1 MTQQQRT
8 ILIVER
14 GLQDRKR
21 YRNCLLAEPE
31 YCYRILEERSAE
43 GALALCRGQLPD
55 GILVDFWLPEFDGVE
70 FIKKL
75 KKQAGSKCPPVVMI
89 SEIEDTTVAVKAIKS
104 GAEDYLIKEKTT
116 PDELRSAVR
125 SAIENAQLRKKLQDS
140 EERFRTS
147 VENMLDCFGIYSA
160 IRDRSGKIVDF
171 SIEYLNAA
179 ALQSNKMTPEHI
191 GQRLCE
197 LLPAHVESGLFAE
210 YCRVV
215 ETGQPLIKESLIYAD
230 VFGGQEATRAY
241 DIRASKWNDGFVVSW
256 RDVTER
262 KQTESALLNAYAE
275 LEERAAQLTETNEN
289 LQVALEDL
297 HCFQEE
303 LQIQNEEL
311 EMARASSDIERQRY
325 QDLFNFAPD
334 GYLVTDKSGIIR
346 EANRTAGILLSAQ
359 QEFLIG
365 KPLFMFVSPQARSG
379 FRTQLNQLVDMR
391 NGTKSLQQMQT
402 WELILKPLKGESFPA
417 EVSVASADNLEGEA
431 ANLRWLIRD
440 ITKRKQTQEEL
451 QTSRELIEQIADTT
465 PGILY
470 VYDLVE
476 QRNVYVN
483 RQVTDLLGYSS
494 EQVQRMGANLLPTL
508 IHPEDFANIPKHLE
522 QLSAAPE
529 GAIVEIEYRMQRAD
543 GEWRW
548 FYSREVAFSRNADS
562 SLRQVL
568 GTVLDITERKQ
579 AEIELSRANERYELA
594 ATAVNCLIYDW
605 DLLCNRVE
613 RTRGLTELLGYAP
626 EEAEPSVKWWHDRI
640 HPEDMQK
647 KNPENLN
654 AEIATIDRH
663 CTEYRVR
670 HKNGHYV
677 WVEDRKF
684 VVRDEAGR
692 AIRIVGS
699 TTDISDR
706 KQAQEALRQSEARL
720 KQLVELNLLGVMFW
734 DADGT
739 VIDANDAFLNLVGY
753 TREDLQAGKVNW
765 RAMTPPEQL
774 DWSERSLQQMRH
786 KTAGTLEKEY
796 IRKDNSRV
804 PVLLGGVMFED
815 SQSRGVSFV
824 VDLSERKQM
833 ENELRRRERQFSTL
847 VENLPDVIFRLD
859 PNLRHLYICP
869 SVEQVSGIPPQQFI
883 GKTARELGFEEE
895 MCDLFE
901 SKCHEAIATKQ
912 VTPMEFSH
920 RGRHFYSR
928 IIPEYAPDGTLESLM
943 GITEDITDRKQSEAL
958 FRGVFESDLIGIL
971 FWNIQGQITDAND
984 AFIRMTGYSRE
995 ELQAGKIYY
1004 RDITPPEYYE
1014 SDGEKLKLL
1023 HTVGKYEPFEKE
1035 YICFD
1040 GRRIPILLGC
1050 AFLPGYRDRGVAF
1063 VLDISDRKQLEKE
1076 REELL
1081 ASEKAAREEAEHAN
1095 HTKDEFLAI
1104 VSHELRSPL
1113 NSILGWAKLLRTRT
1127 FDPAVINR
1135 ALETIERNAQTQC
1148 QLIEDLLDISRMIR
1162 GNLQL
1167 NIAPVNLHYVVETS
1181 INAVRPTAE
1190 YKQIHLES
1198 RLDCTFC
1205 QVSGDLNRLQQIVVN
1220 LLNNAIKFTPSGGR
1234 VEVELQIVDGR
1245 FQIEKGL
1252 QISEE
1257 NKSSNLQS
1265 EISNLKSPQSEI
1277 SNLKSEIT
1285 YAQITVTDTG
1295 KGISPDFLPYV
1306 FERFRRADSTTTRSK
1321 DGLGLGLAIV
1331 RHLVE
1336 LHGGKVL
1343 AESAGEG
1350 QGATFTVR
1358 IPLMSCP
1365 VSASPAGS
1373 DAEVS
1378 LAGVRVLVV
1387 DDETDIRDFL
1397 EFALNE
1403 SGAIVET
1410 AASAR
1415 EALAIFNQ
1423 FKPDILISDIGMPEE
1438 DGYSLIEQ
1446 LRLVEAQKGERE
1458 IPAIALTA
1466 YARKKD
1472 SDRAIDAGFQRHIS
1486 KPVEPAELVEAIAK
1500 LLIANC

>member
-1 MTQQQRT
+1 MTQQERT

-31 YCYRILEERSAE
+31 YCYRILEEKSAE

-55 GILVDFWLPEFDGVE
+55 GILVDFGLPEFDGLE
-70 FIKKL
+70 FIEKL
-75 KKQAGSKCPPVVMI
+75 KKQTGNKCPPVVMI

-125 SAIENAQLRKKLQDS
+125 SAIENAQLRQKLQDS

-160 IRDRSGKIVDF
+160 IRDASGKIVDF
-171 SIEYLNAA
+171 RIEYLNAA
-179 ALQSNKMTPEHI
+179 ALESNRMTPENI

-197 LLPAHVESGLFAE
+197 LLPAHRESGLFAE

-215 ETGQPLIKESLIYAD
+215 ETGQPLIKETLIYAD
-230 VFGGQEATRAY
+230 VFGGQKLTRAY
-241 DIRASKWNDGFVVSW
+241 DIRASKWNDGFVASW

-262 KQTESALLNAYAE
+262 KQTEEALLNAYAE
-275 LEERAAQLTETNEN
+275 LEERALELTETNQD
-289 LQVALEDL
+289 LQVALEEL

-303 LQIQNEEL
+303 LHLQNTEL
-311 EMARASSDIERQRY
+311 EMARASSEVERQRY
-325 QDLFNFAPD
+325 RDLFNFAPD
-334 GYLVTDKSGIIR
+334 GYLVTDKLGIIQ
-346 EANRTAGILLSAQ
+346 EANCTAAALVSAN

-365 KPLFMFVSPQARSG
+365 KRLFTFVSPQVRSG
-379 FRTQLNQLVDMR
+379 FRSQFNQLVDLKIR
-391 NGTKSLQQMQT
+391 TKSLQSRQT
-402 WELILKPLKGESFPA
+402 WELILQPIKGESFPA

-431 ANLRWLIRD
+431 TGWRWLIRD
-440 ITKRKQTQEEL
+440 ITKRKQAEEEL
-451 QTSRELIEQIADTT
+451 LASRELIEQIADTT

-470 VYDLVE
+470 LYDLVE

-483 RQVTDLLGYSS
+483 RQVTELLGYSS
-494 EQVQRMGANLLPTL
+494 EQVQRMGENLLPTP
-508 IHPEDFANIPKHLE
+508 IHPEDFARTPDHLKR
-522 QLSAAPE
+522 LSAAPE
-529 GAIVEIEYRMQRAD
+529 GAILEIEYRMQRAN

-548 FYSREVAFSRNADS
+548 FCSREVVFSRNADG

-568 GTVLDITERKQ
+568 GTALDITERKQ
-579 AEIELSRANERYELA
+579 AEIELCRANERYELA
-594 ATAVNCLIYDW
+594 AAAVNCLIYDW
-605 DLLCNRVE
+605 DLQSNRVE

-626 EEAEPSVKWWHDRI
+626 EEAEPTTQWWMDRI
-640 HPEDMQK
+640 HPEESHK
-647 KNPENLN
+647 KNSEKFF

-663 CTEYRVR
+663 CIEYRVQ

-684 VVRDEAGR
+684 VVRDDAGR
-692 AIRIVGS
+692 PIRIVGS
-699 TTDISDR
+699 TTDISAR
-706 KQAQEALRQSEARL
+706 KQAQEALRQSETRL

-734 DADGT
+734 HTNGT
-739 VIDANDAFLNLVGY
+739 VLDANDAFLNMVGY
-753 TREDLQAGKVNW
+753 KREDLQAGQLNW
-765 RAMTPPEQL
+765 RAITPPEQL
-774 DWSERSLQQMRH
+774 DWSERSLQKMRR
-786 KTAGTLEKEY
+786 KTSDTLEKEY
-796 IRKDNSRV
+796 IRKDGSRV
-804 PVLLGGVMFED
+804 PVLLGGVMFEG

-833 ENELRRRERQFSTL
+833 EDELRRRERQFSTL

-869 SVEQVSGIPPQQFI
+869 SVELVSGMPPQQFI
-883 GKTARELGFEEE
+883 GKTGRELGLEEE

-901 SKCHEAIATKQ
+901 TKCNEAIATKQ

-920 RGRHFYSR
+920 RGRHFYAR
-928 IIPEYAPDGTLESLM
+928 IIPEYAPDGSLESLM

-958 FRGVFESDLIGIL
+958 FRGVFESDMIGIL
-971 FWNIQGQITDAND
+971 FWNIEGQITDAND

-995 ELQAGKIYY
+995 ELQGGKIYY
-1004 RDITPPEYYE
+1004 RDITPPEYSE
-1014 SDGEKLKLL
+1014 TDKEKLKLL

-1035 YICFD
+1035 YICKD

-1063 VLDISDRKQLEKE
+1063 VLDISDRKQLEQE
-1076 REELL
+1076 REQLL
-1081 ASEKAAREEAEHAN
+1081 AREKAAREEAEHAN

-1127 FDPAVINR
+1127 FDPAVVNR

-1162 GNLQL
+1162 GNLRL
-1167 NIAPVNLHYVVETS
+1167 NVAPVNLNYVVETA

-1190 YKQIHLES
+1190 HKQIHLGC

-1205 QVSGDLNRLQQIVVN
+1205 QVSGDLNRLQQIVGN

-1234 VEVELQIVDGR
+1234 VEVELQIADCR
-1245 FQIEKGL
+1245 LQIEN
-1252 QISEE
+1252 E
-1257 NKSSNLQS
+1257 NNISNLQS
-1265 EISNLKSPQSEI
+1265 KISNLKCPQSEI
-1277 SNLKSEIT
+1277 SNLKSEIS

-1295 KGISPDFLPYV
+1295 KGISHDFLPYV

-1336 LHGGKVL
+1336 LHGGNVL

-1358 IPLMSCP
+1358 IPLISCP
-1365 VSASPAGS
+1365 VPVSPAGS
-1373 DAEVS
+1373 DSEVS
-1378 LAGVRVLVV
+1378 LTGVRILVV
-1387 DDETDIRDFL
+1387 DDETDMREFL

-1438 DGYSLIEQ
+1438 DGYSLIQ
-1446 LRLVEAQKGERE
+1446 KLRLAEAQKGERQ

-1466 YARKKD
+1466 YARKQD
-1472 SDRAIDAGFQRHIS
+1472 GARAIEAGFARHIT
-1486 KPVEPAELVEAIAK
+1486 KPVEPGELVEAIAK
-1500 LLIANC
+1500 VLIANC

>member
-1 MTQQQRT
+1 MMTQQQRT

-14 GLQDRKR
+14 VLQDRKR
-21 YRNCLLAEPE
+21 YRNCLLADSE
-31 YCYRILEERSAE
+31 YCYRILEEKSAE
-43 GALALCRGQLPD
+43 AALALCRGQLPD
-55 GILVDFWLPEFDGVE
+55 GILVDFRLPGFDGLE
-70 FIKKL
+70 FIEKL
-75 KKQAGSKCPPVVMI
+75 KQQTGSKCPPVVMLG
-89 SEIEDTTVAVKAIKS
+89 EIEDTTVAVKAIKS
-104 GAEDYLIKEKTT
+104 GAEDYLIKQKTT
-116 PDELRSAVR
+116 PDELREAMR
-125 SAIENAQLRKKLQDS
+125 NAIENAELRQKLQDS

-147 VENMLDCFGIYSA
+147 VENMLDCFGIFSA
-160 IRDRSGKIVDF
+160 IRDDSGKILDF
-171 SIEYLNAA
+171 RIEYLNAA
-179 ALQSNKMTPEHI
+179 ALENNRMTRENI
-191 GQRLCE
+191 GQGLCE
-197 LLPAHVESGLFAE
+197 LLPTHRESGLFEE

-215 ETGQPLIKESLIYAD
+215 ETGQPLIKESLIYGD
-230 VFGGQEATRAY
+230 VFNGQELTRAF
-241 DIRASKWNDGFVVSW
+241 DIRASKLNDGFVASW

-262 KQTESALLNAYAE
+262 KQTESALLKAYAE
-275 LEERAAQLTETNEN
+275 LEERALELTATNQE
-289 LQVALEDL
+289 LQVALEEL

-303 LQIQNEEL
+303 LHVQNAEL
-311 EMARASSDIERQRY
+311 EMARASSEVERQRY
-325 QDLFNFAPD
+325 WDLFNFAPD
-334 GYLVTDKSGIIR
+334 GYLVTDKLGIIQ
-346 EANRTAGILLSAQ
+346 EANCTAGMLLSAN

-365 KPLFMFVSPQARSG
+365 KPLFMFVSPQVRSG
-379 FRTQLNQLVDMR
+379 FRSQLNQLVALSDR
-391 NGTKSLQQMQT
+391 TKSLQSRQT
-402 WELILKPLKGESFPA
+402 WELVLQPIKGDSFPA
-417 EVSVASADNLEGEA
+417 EVSVAFAHKLEGEA
-431 ANLRWLIRD
+431 SGLRWLIRD
-440 ITKRKQTQEEL
+440 ITKRKQAQEEL
-451 QTSRELIEQIADTT
+451 LASRELIEQIADTT

-470 VYDLVE
+470 LYDLVE

-508 IHPEDFANIPKHLE
+508 IHPEDFAGIPDHLDR
-522 QLSAAPE
+522 LSRAPE
-529 GAIVEIEYRMQRAD
+529 GAILEKEYRMQRVD

-548 FYSREVAFSRNADS
+548 FCSREVVFSRNTNG
-562 SLRQVL
+562 SLRQIL
-568 GTVLDITERKQ
+568 GTALDITERKQ
-579 AEIELSRANERYELA
+579 AEIELCRANERYELA
-594 ATAVNCLIYDW
+594 AAAVNCLIYDW
-605 DLLCNRVE
+605 DLQSNRVE

-626 EEAEPSVKWWHDRI
+626 EEAEPTTQWWMDRI
-640 HPEDMQK
+640 HPEDLHK
-647 KNPENLN
+647 RNPEKFF

-663 CTEYRVR
+663 CVEYRVR

-684 VVRDEAGR
+684 VARDDAGR

-739 VIDANDAFLNLVGY
+739 VLDANDAFLNLVGY
-753 TREDLQAGKVNW
+753 TREDLQAGRVNW
-765 RAMTPPEQL
+765 REMTPPEQIGL
-774 DWSERSLQQMRH
+774 SERSLQKMQR
-786 KTAGTLEKEY
+786 KTSDTLEKEY

-804 PVLLGGVMFED
+804 PILLGGVMFEG

-859 PNLRHLYICP
+859 NNLRHLYICP
-869 SVEQVSGIPPQQFI
+869 SVEQVTGIAAQEFI
-883 GKTARELGFEEE
+883 GKTGRELGLKEEI
-895 MCDLFE
+895 CDLFE

-912 VTPMEFSH
+912 VTPMEFSDN
-920 RGRHFYSR
+920 GRHFYTR
-928 IIPEYAPDGTLESLM
+928 IIPEYAPDGSLESLM
-943 GITEDITDRKQSEAL
+943 GITEEITDRKQSEAL
-958 FRGVFESDLIGIL
+958 FRGVFESDLMGIL
-971 FWNIQGQITDAND
+971 FWNNAGQITDAND
-984 AFIRMTGYSRE
+984 AFIRMTGYTRE
-995 ELQAGKIYY
+995 EMQAGKIYY
-1004 RDITPPEYYE
+1004 RHITPPEYCE
-1014 SDGEKLKLL
+1014 TDGEKLKLL

-1035 YICFD
+1035 YICKD
-1040 GRRIPILLGC
+1040 GHRIPILLGC

-1063 VLDISDRKQLEKE
+1063 VLDISDRKQLENE
-1076 REELL
+1076 REQLL

-1127 FDPAVINR
+1127 FDPAVVNR

-1167 NIAPVNLHYVVETS
+1167 NIAPVNLHYVVETA

-1205 QVSGDLNRLQQIVVN
+1205 QVSGDLNRLQQIVGN

-1234 VEVELQIVDGR
+1234 VEVELSVVIGNRSLVIGDQNS
-1245 FQIEKGL
+1245 QL
-1252 QISEE
+1252 
-1257 NKSSNLQS
+1257 
-1265 EISNLKSPQSEI
+1265 P
-1277 SNLKSEIT
+1277 IT
-1285 YAQITVTDTG
+1285 NYQLPITNYAQITVTDTG

-1306 FERFRRADSTTTRSK
+1306 FERFRRADNTTTRSK

-1336 LHGGKVL
+1336 LHGGNVL
-1343 AESAGEG
+1343 AESPGEG
-1350 QGATFTVR
+1350 KGATFTVR
-1358 IPLMSCP
+1358 IPLISCP
-1365 VSASPAGS
+1365 VAAADGGRDS
-1373 DAEVS
+1373 EVS
-1378 LAGVRVLVV
+1378 LTGVRILVV

-1415 EALAIFNQ
+1415 EALAMFNQ
-1423 FKPDILISDIGMPEE
+1423 FKPDILISDIGMPGE
-1438 DGYSLIEQ
+1438 DGYSLIQQ
-1446 LRLVEAQKGERE
+1446 LRLVEAQKGERQ

-1466 YARKKD
+1466 YARKQD
-1472 SDRAIDAGFQRHIS
+1472 SDRAIEAGFQRHIT
-1486 KPVEPAELVEAIAK
+1486 KPVEPAELVDAIAK
-1500 LLIANC
+1500 LVIANW

>member
-1 MTQQQRT
+1 M
-8 ILIVER
+8 
-14 GLQDRKR
+14 
-21 YRNCLLAEPE
+21 AEPE
-31 YCYRILEERSAE
+31 YSYRILEERSAE

-55 GILVDFWLPEFDGVE
+55 GILVDFWLPEFDGLK
-70 FIKKL
+70 FIEKL
-75 KKQAGSKCPPVVMI
+75 KQQTGSKCPPVVMI
-89 SEIEDTTVAVKAIKS
+89 GDREDTSVAVKAIKS
-104 GAEDYLIKEKTT
+104 GAEDYLIKQKTT

-125 SAIENAQLRKKLQDS
+125 SAIENAQLRQRLQQS

-160 IRDRSGKIVDF
+160 IRDEAGKIVDF
-171 SIEYLNAA
+171 RIEYLNAA
-179 ALQSNKMTPEHI
+179 ALESNRMMPEHI

-197 LLPAHVESGLFAE
+197 LLPGNRESGLFDE
-210 YCRVV
+210 YCRLV

-230 VFGGQEATRAY
+230 VFGGQELTRAF
-241 DIRASKWNDGFVVSW
+241 DIRATKLSDGFVASW
-256 RDVTER
+256 RDVTQR
-262 KQTESALLNAYAE
+262 QQTEAALLNAYTQ
-275 LEERAAQLTETNEN
+275 LEDRALALTETNEN
-289 LQVALEDL
+289 LQVTLEEL
-297 HCFQEE
+297 QCFQEE
-303 LQIQNEEL
+303 LNVQNAEL
-311 EMARASSDIERQRY
+311 EIARAASDMERQRY
-325 QDLFNFAPD
+325 HNLFNFAPD
-334 GYLVTDKSGIIR
+334 GYLVTDKLGIIQ
-346 EANRTAGILLSAQ
+346 EANRTAAALLSAN

-365 KPLFMFVSPQARSG
+365 KPLFTFVSPQVRSW
-379 FRTQLNQLVDMR
+379 FRSQFNELLDRKSR
-391 NGTKSLQQMQT
+391 NKSLPSRQT
-402 WELILKPLKGESFPA
+402 WELILKPLKGEAFPA
-417 EVSVASADNLEGEA
+417 EVSVAFADSLEEETI
-431 ANLRWLIRD
+431 NLRWLIRD

-476 QRNVYVN
+476 QRNVYAN
-483 RQVTDLLGYSS
+483 RQVAELLGYSS
-494 EQVQRMGANLLPTL
+494 EQVQAMGANLLPTL
-508 IHPEDFANIPKHLE
+508 IHPEDMARIPDHL
-522 QLSAAPE
+522 QRLSRVPE
-529 GAIVEIEYRMQRAD
+529 GAILEIEYRMQRAN

-548 FYSREVAFSRNADS
+548 FCSREVVFSRNTDG

-568 GTVLDITERKQ
+568 GTALDITERKQ

-594 ATAVNCLIYDW
+594 AAAVNCLIYDW
-605 DLLCNRVE
+605 DFQRNRVE

-626 EEAEPSVKWWHDRI
+626 EEAEPTVEWWMDRI
-640 HPEDMQK
+640 HPEDMHK
-647 KNPENLN
+647 KNPENFL
-654 AEIATIDRH
+654 AEIATRDRH
-663 CTEYRVR
+663 CIEYRVR

-684 VVRDEAGR
+684 VVRDEAGHP
-692 AIRIVGS
+692 IRIVGS

-706 KQAQEALRQSEARL
+706 KQGQEALRQSEARL

-739 VIDANDAFLNLVGY
+739 VFDANDAFLNLVGY
-753 TREDLQAGKVNW
+753 TREDLQAGRVNW
-765 RAMTPPEQL
+765 RAMTPPEQIDL
-774 DWSERSLQQMRH
+774 SERSLKEMRR

-796 IRKDNSRV
+796 ICKNGSRV
-804 PVLLGGVMFED
+804 PILLGGVMFEG

-859 PNLRHLYICP
+859 TNLRHLYICP
-869 SVEQVSGIPPQQFI
+869 SVEQVCGMPPQQFI
-883 GKTARELGFEEE
+883 GKTGRELGFEEE

-901 SKCHEAIATKQ
+901 SKCHEAIASKQ
-912 VTPMEFSH
+912 VTPMEFSY
-920 RGRHFYSR
+920 RERHFYSR

-943 GITEDITDRKQSEAL
+943 GITEDITDRRQSEAL
-958 FRGVFESDLIGIL
+958 FRGIFESELSGIL

-995 ELQAGKIYY
+995 EMQAGKIYY
-1004 RDITPPEYYE
+1004 RDITPPEYCKT
-1014 SDGEKLKLL
+1014 DQEKLKLL

-1035 YICFD
+1035 YICKD

-1063 VLDISDRKQLEKE
+1063 VLDISDRKQLETE
-1076 REELL
+1076 REQLL
-1081 ASEKAAREEAEHAN
+1081 AREKAAREEAEHAN

-1127 FDPAVINR
+1127 FDPAVVNR

-1167 NIAPVNLHYVVETS
+1167 NIAPVNLHYVVETA
-1181 INAVRPTAE
+1181 INTVRPTAE
-1190 YKQIHLES
+1190 HKQIHLES
-1198 RLDCTFC
+1198 KLDCTFC
-1205 QVSGDLNRLQQIVVN
+1205 QVSGDLNRLQQIVGN
-1220 LLNNAIKFTPSGGR
+1220 LLNNAIKFTPSGGQ
-1234 VEVELQIVDGR
+1234 VEVELSVVMGNGSLVIGDQNS
-1245 FQIEKGL
+1245 QL
-1252 QISEE
+1252 
-1257 NKSSNLQS
+1257 
-1265 EISNLKSPQSEI
+1265 P
-1277 SNLKSEIT
+1277 IT
-1285 YAQITVTDTG
+1285 NYQLPITNYAQITVTDTG
-1295 KGISPDFLPYV
+1295 KGISPEFLPYV

-1336 LHGGKVL
+1336 LHGGNVF

-1358 IPLMSCP
+1358 IPLISCP
-1365 VSASPAGS
+1365 VSASPSGS

-1378 LAGVRVLVV
+1378 LAGMRILVV
-1387 DDETDIRDFL
+1387 DDEADIRDFL

-1403 SGAIVET
+1403 SGAIVEKS
-1410 AASAR
+1410 ASVT
-1415 EALAIFNQ
+1415 EALAVFNQ

-1438 DGYSLIEQ
+1438 DGYSLIQQ
-1446 LRLVEAQKGERE
+1446 LRLVEAQKGERQ

-1472 SDRAIDAGFQRHIS
+1472 SDRAIEAGFQRHIT
-1486 KPVEPAELVEAIAK
+1486 KPVEPAELVDAIAK
-1500 LLIANC
+1500 LVISNW

>member
-1 MTQQQRT
+1 MTQQQKT

-21 YRNCLLAEPE
+21 YRNCLLADSE

-55 GILVDFWLPEFDGVE
+55 GILVDFWLPEFDGLE
-70 FIKKL
+70 FIEKL
-75 KKQAGSKCPPVVMI
+75 KKQAGRKCPPVVMI
-89 SEIEDTTVAVKAIKS
+89 SDREDTTVAVKAIKS
-104 GAEDYLIKEKTT
+104 GAEDYLIKQKTT

-125 SAIENAQLRKKLQDS
+125 SAIENAELRQKLQDS

-160 IRDRSGKIVDF
+160 MRDESGKIVDF
-171 SIEYLNAA
+171 RIEYLNTA
-179 ALQSNKMTPEHI
+179 ALENNRMTRENI

-197 LLPAHVESGLFAE
+197 LLPAHRMSGLFAE

-215 ETGQPLIKESLIYAD
+215 ETGQPLIKESLIYTD
-230 VFGGQEATRAY
+230 VFGGQKLTRYY
-241 DIRASKWNDGFVVSW
+241 DIRASKWNDGFVASW

-262 KQTESALLNAYAE
+262 KQTESALSNAYAQ
-275 LEERAAQLTETNEN
+275 LEDRASELTETNQE
-289 LQVALEDL
+289 LQVALEEM

-303 LQIQNEEL
+303 LHLQNTEL
-311 EMARASSDIERQRY
+311 EMARASLDIERQRY
-325 QDLFNFAPD
+325 RDLFNFAPD
-334 GYLVTDKSGIIR
+334 GYLVTDKLGIIQ
-346 EANRTAGILLSAQ
+346 EANCTAAALLSAN

-365 KPLFMFVSPQARSG
+365 KPLFTLVSPQVRSG
-379 FRTQLNQLVDMR
+379 FRSQFNQLVDLKIR
-391 NGTKSLQQMQT
+391 TKSLQLRQT

-417 EVSVASADNLEGEA
+417 EVSVISADNKEGEA
-431 ANLRWLIRD
+431 TGWRWLIRD
-440 ITKRKQTQEEL
+440 ITKRKQAQEEL
-451 QTSRELIEQIADTT
+451 QTSRELIEQITNTT

-483 RQVTDLLGYSS
+483 RQVTELLGYSS
-494 EQVQRMGANLLPTL
+494 EQVQRMGANLLRTL
-508 IHPEDFANIPKHLE
+508 IHPEDFARTPDHL
-522 QLSAAPE
+522 QRLSAAPE
-529 GAIVEIEYRMQRAD
+529 GAILEIEYRMQRAN

-548 FYSREVAFSRNADS
+548 FCSREVVFSRNADG

-568 GTVLDITERKQ
+568 GTALDITERKQ
-579 AEIELSRANERYELA
+579 AEIELCRANERYELA

-605 DLLCNRVE
+605 DLQSNRVE
-613 RTRGLTELLGYAP
+613 RTRGLNELLGYAP
-626 EEAEPSVKWWHDRI
+626 EEAEPTTQWWMDRI
-640 HPEDMQK
+640 HPEDIHK
-647 KNPENLN
+647 KNSEKFF

-663 CTEYRVR
+663 CIEYRVR

-692 AIRIVGS
+692 PIRIVGS

-706 KQAQEALRQSEARL
+706 KQAQEALRQSETRL

-739 VIDANDAFLNLVGY
+739 VLDANDALLNMVGY
-753 TREDLQAGKVNW
+753 TREDWQAGQLNW
-765 RAMTPPEQL
+765 RALTPPEQL
-774 DWSERSLQQMRH
+774 DCSERSLQKMRR
-786 KTAGTLEKEY
+786 KTSDTLEKEY
-796 IRKDNSRV
+796 IRKDGSRV
-804 PVLLGGVMFED
+804 PILLGGVMFEG

-833 ENELRRRERQFSTL
+833 EDELRRRERQFSTL

-859 PNLRHLYICP
+859 TNLRHLYICP
-869 SVEQVSGIPPQQFI
+869 TVEQVSGMAPQQFI
-883 GKTARELGFEEE
+883 GKNGRELGLEEE
-895 MCDLFE
+895 ICDLFE
-901 SKCHEAIATKQ
+901 TKCNEAIATKQ
-912 VTPMEFSH
+912 VTPMEFSN
-920 RGRHFYSR
+920 RGRHYYSR
-928 IIPEYAPDGTLESLM
+928 IIPEYAPDGALESLM
-943 GITEDITDRKQSEAL
+943 GITQDITERKQSEAL
-958 FRGVFESDLIGIL
+958 FRGIFESDLSGIL
-971 FWNIQGQITDAND
+971 FWNLEGQITDAND

-1004 RDITPPEYYE
+1004 RDITPTEYYE
-1014 SDGEKLKLL
+1014 TDNEKLKLL

-1035 YICFD
+1035 YICKD

-1063 VLDISDRKQLEKE
+1063 VLDISDRKQLEQE

-1081 ASEKAAREEAEHAN
+1081 AREKAAREEAEHAN

-1127 FDPAVINR
+1127 FDPAVVNR

-1162 GNLQL
+1162 GNLRL
-1167 NIAPVNLHYVVETS
+1167 NVAPVNLNYVVETA
-1181 INAVRPTAE
+1181 INTVRLAAE
-1190 YKQIHLES
+1190 HKQIYLETRIEGIS
-1198 RLDCTFC
+1198 C
-1205 QVSGDLNRLQQIVVN
+1205 QVSGDLNRLQQIVGN

-1234 VEVELQIVDGR
+1234 VEVELSVVTGAQNS
-1245 FQIEKGL
+1245 QL
-1252 QISEE
+1252 
-1257 NKSSNLQS
+1257 
-1265 EISNLKSPQSEI
+1265 P
-1277 SNLKSEIT
+1277 IT
-1285 YAQITVTDTG
+1285 NYQLPITNYAQITVTDTG

-1336 LHGGKVL
+1336 LHGGNVF

-1358 IPLMSCP
+1358 IPLISCP
-1365 VSASPAGS
+1365 VPASPAGS
-1373 DAEVS
+1373 DSEVS
-1378 LAGVRVLVV
+1378 LTGVRILVV
-1387 DDETDIRDFL
+1387 DDETDIREFL

-1438 DGYSLIEQ
+1438 DGYSLIRQ
-1446 LRLVEAQKGERE
+1446 LRLEQAQKGERK

-1466 YARKKD
+1466 YARKQD
-1472 SDRAIDAGFQRHIS
+1472 SDRAIEAGFQRHIT
-1486 KPVEPAELVEAIAK
+1486 KPVEPGELVEAIAS
-1500 LLIANC
+1500 LMAVRSI

>member
-1 MTQQQRT
+1 MMTQQERT

-21 YRNCLLAEPE
+21 YRNCLLADSE
-31 YCYRILEERSAE
+31 YCYRILEEKSAE

-55 GILVDFWLPEFDGVE
+55 GILVDFWLPEFDGLE
-70 FIKKL
+70 FIEKL
-75 KKQAGSKCPPVVMI
+75 KKQTGNKCPPVVMLG
-89 SEIEDTTVAVKAIKS
+89 EIEDTTVAVKAIKS
-104 GAEDYLIKEKTT
+104 GAEDYLIKQKTT

-125 SAIENAQLRKKLQDS
+125 SAIENAQLRQRLQDS

-147 VENMLDCFGIYSA
+147 VENMLDCFGMYSA
-160 IRDRSGKIVDF
+160 MRDESGKIVDF
-171 SIEYLNAA
+171 RIEYLNIA
-179 ALQSNKMTPEHI
+179 ALENNRMTRENI

-197 LLPAHVESGLFAE
+197 LLPAHRMSGLFAE

-215 ETGQPLIKESLIYAD
+215 ETGQPLIKESLVYAD
-230 VFGGQEATRAY
+230 VFGGQKLTRAY
-241 DIRASKWNDGFVVSW
+241 DIRASKWNDGFVASW

-262 KQTESALLNAYAE
+262 KQTESALIDAYAQ
-275 LEERAAQLTETNEN
+275 LEDRASELTETNQN
-289 LQVALEDL
+289 LQLALEDL
-297 HCFQEE
+297 QCFQEDIH
-303 LQIQNEEL
+303 IQNAEL
-311 EMARASSDIERQRY
+311 EIARSSRDIEHQRY
-325 QDLFNFAPD
+325 RDLFNFAPD
-334 GYLVTDKSGIIR
+334 GYLVTDKLGIIQ
-346 EANRTAGILLSAQ
+346 EANCTAAALLSAN

-365 KPLFMFVSPQARSG
+365 KPLFTLVSPQVRSG
-379 FRTQLNQLVDMR
+379 FRSQFNQLVYLKIS
-391 NGTKSLQQMQT
+391 TKSLQLRQT

-417 EVSVASADNLEGEA
+417 EVSVISADNKEGEA
-431 ANLRWLIRD
+431 TGWRWLIRD
-440 ITKRKQTQEEL
+440 ITKRKQAEEEL
-451 QTSRELIEQIADTT
+451 LASRELIEQIADTT

-470 VYDLVE
+470 LYDLVE

-483 RQVTDLLGYSS
+483 RQVTELLGYSS

-508 IHPEDFANIPKHLE
+508 IHPEDFARTPDHLQ

-529 GAIVEIEYRMQRAD
+529 GAILEIEYRMQRAN

-548 FYSREVAFSRNADS
+548 FCSREVVFSRNADG

-568 GTVLDITERKQ
+568 GTALDITERKQ
-579 AEIELSRANERYELA
+579 AEIELARANERYELA
-594 ATAVNCLIYDW
+594 AAAVNCLIYDW
-605 DLLCNRVE
+605 DLQSNRVE

-626 EEAEPSVKWWHDRI
+626 EEAEPTVQWWSDRI
-640 HPEDMQK
+640 HPEDLQQINQVEFNDSLAK
-647 KNPENLN
+647 
-654 AEIATIDRH
+654 IDRY
-663 CTEYRVR
+663 CKQYRVR
-670 HKNGHYV
+670 HKDGHYL
-677 WVEDRKF
+677 WVDDRGF
-684 VVRDEAGR
+684 VVRDRAGR
-692 AIRIVGS
+692 PIRIVGS

-739 VIDANDAFLNLVGY
+739 VLDANDAFLNLVGY
-753 TREDLQAGKVNW
+753 TREDLQAGRVNW

-774 DWSERSLQQMRH
+774 DWSERSLQQMRS
-786 KTAGTLEKEY
+786 KTSSTLEKEY
-796 IRKDNSRV
+796 IRFDGSRV
-804 PVLLGGVMFED
+804 AVLLGGVMFEG

-833 ENELRRRERQFSTL
+833 ETELRRREQQFSTL

-869 SVEQVSGIPPQQFI
+869 AVELVSGIPPQQFI
-883 GKTARELGFEEE
+883 GKTGRELGFQEQI
-895 MCDLFE
+895 CDLFE

-920 RGRHFYSR
+920 RDRHFYAR
-928 IIPEYAPDGTLESLM
+928 IIPEYAPDGSLESLM
-943 GITEDITDRKQSEAL
+943 GITQEITERKQSEAL

-971 FWNIQGQITDAND
+971 FWNIEGQITDAND
-984 AFIRMTGYSRE
+984 AFIRITGYSRE
-995 ELQAGKIYY
+995 ELQSGKIYY
-1004 RDITPPEYYE
+1004 RDITPLEYHE
-1014 SDGEKLKLL
+1014 TDKEKIKLL

-1035 YICFD
+1035 YICKD

-1063 VLDISDRKQLEKE
+1063 VLDISDRKQLEQE

-1081 ASEKAAREEAEHAN
+1081 AREKAAREEAENAN

-1127 FDPAVINR
+1127 FEPAVVNR

-1167 NIAPVNLHYVVETS
+1167 NIAPVNLNYVVETA

-1190 YKQIHLES
+1190 YKQINLES
-1198 RLDCTFC
+1198 RLDCTLC
-1205 QVSGDLNRLQQIVVN
+1205 QVSGDLNRLQQIVGN

-1234 VEVELQIVDGR
+1234 VEVELSAVIGNRSLVIGN
-1245 FQIEKGL
+1245 
-1252 QISEE
+1252 SE
-1257 NKSSNLQS
+1257 NPSQL
-1265 EISNLKSPQSEI
+1265 P
-1277 SNLKSEIT
+1277 IT
-1285 YAQITVTDTG
+1285 NYQLPITNYAQITVTDTG

-1336 LHGGKVL
+1336 LHGGNVF
-1343 AESAGEG
+1343 AESEGEG

-1358 IPLMSCP
+1358 IPLISCP
-1365 VSASPAGS
+1365 VSVSPAGLDS
-1373 DAEVS
+1373 EVS
-1378 LAGVRVLVV
+1378 LTGIKILVV

-1423 FKPDILISDIGMPEE
+1423 FQPDILISDIGMPEE

-1446 LRLVEAQKGERE
+1446 LRLIEAQKGERQ

-1472 SDRAIDAGFQRHIS
+1472 SDRAMSAGFQRHIT
-1486 KPVEPAELVEAIAK
+1486 KPVEPAELVEAIAS
-1500 LLIANC
+1500 LMAVRSI

>member
-1 MTQQQRT
+1 
-8 ILIVER
+8 
-14 GLQDRKR
+14 
-21 YRNCLLAEPE
+21 
-31 YCYRILEERSAE
+31 
-43 GALALCRGQLPD
+43 
-55 GILVDFWLPEFDGVE
+55 
-70 FIKKL
+70 
-75 KKQAGSKCPPVVMI
+75 
-89 SEIEDTTVAVKAIKS
+89 
-104 GAEDYLIKEKTT
+104 
-116 PDELRSAVR
+116 
-125 SAIENAQLRKKLQDS
+125 
-140 EERFRTS
+140 
-147 VENMLDCFGIYSA
+147 
-160 IRDRSGKIVDF
+160 
-171 SIEYLNAA
+171 
-179 ALQSNKMTPEHI
+179 
-191 GQRLCE
+191 
-197 LLPAHVESGLFAE
+197 
-210 YCRVV
+210 
-215 ETGQPLIKESLIYAD
+215 
-230 VFGGQEATRAY
+230 
-241 DIRASKWNDGFVVSW
+241 
-256 RDVTER
+256 
-262 KQTESALLNAYAE
+262 
-275 LEERAAQLTETNEN
+275 
-289 LQVALEDL
+289 
-297 HCFQEE
+297 
-303 LQIQNEEL
+303 
-311 EMARASSDIERQRY
+311 
-325 QDLFNFAPD
+325 
-334 GYLVTDKSGIIR
+334 
-346 EANRTAGILLSAQ
+346 
-359 QEFLIG
+359 
-365 KPLFMFVSPQARSG
+365 
-379 FRTQLNQLVDMR
+379 
-391 NGTKSLQQMQT
+391 
-402 WELILKPLKGESFPA
+402 
-417 EVSVASADNLEGEA
+417 
-431 ANLRWLIRD
+431 
-440 ITKRKQTQEEL
+440 
-451 QTSRELIEQIADTT
+451 
-465 PGILY
+465 
-470 VYDLVE
+470 
-476 QRNVYVN
+476 
-483 RQVTDLLGYSS
+483 
-494 EQVQRMGANLLPTL
+494 
-508 IHPEDFANIPKHLE
+508 
-522 QLSAAPE
+522 
-529 GAIVEIEYRMQRAD
+529 
-543 GEWRW
+543 
-548 FYSREVAFSRNADS
+548 
-562 SLRQVL
+562 
-568 GTVLDITERKQ
+568 
-579 AEIELSRANERYELA
+579 
-594 ATAVNCLIYDW
+594 
-605 DLLCNRVE
+605 
-613 RTRGLTELLGYAP
+613 
-626 EEAEPSVKWWHDRI
+626 
-640 HPEDMQK
+640 
-647 KNPENLN
+647 
-654 AEIATIDRH
+654 
-663 CTEYRVR
+663 
-670 HKNGHYV
+670 
-677 WVEDRKF
+677 
-684 VVRDEAGR
+684 
-692 AIRIVGS
+692 
-699 TTDISDR
+699 
-706 KQAQEALRQSEARL
+706 
-720 KQLVELNLLGVMFW
+720 MFW

-765 RAMTPPEQL
+765 RSMTPPEQL

-1063 VLDISDRKQLEKE
+1063 VLDISDRKQLEQE

-1127 FDPAVINR
+1127 FDPAVVNR

-1162 GNLQL
+1162 GNLRL
-1167 NIAPVNLHYVVETS
+1167 NVAPVNLNYVVETA

-1190 YKQIHLES
+1190 HKQIHLES

-1205 QVSGDLNRLQQIVVN
+1205 QVSGDLNRLQQIVGN

-1234 VEVELQIVDGR
+1234 VEVELSVVIGNRSLGIGDNNSQ
-1245 FQIEKGL
+1245 L
-1252 QISEE
+1252 
-1257 NKSSNLQS
+1257 
-1265 EISNLKSPQSEI
+1265 P
-1277 SNLKSEIT
+1277 IT
-1285 YAQITVTDTG
+1285 NYQLPITNYAQITVTDTG
-1295 KGISPDFLPYV
+1295 KGISADFLPYV

-1336 LHGGKVL
+1336 LHGGNVF

-1358 IPLMSCP
+1358 LPLISCP
-1365 VSASPAGS
+1365 VSASPGGLDS
-1373 DAEVS
+1373 EVS
-1378 LAGVRVLVV
+1378 LTGVKILVV
-1387 DDETDIRDFL
+1387 DDETDIREFL

-1410 AASAR
+1410 ATSAR

-1472 SDRAIDAGFQRHIS
+1472 SDRAIDAGFQRHIT
-1486 KPVEPAELVEAIAK
+1486 KPVEPAELVDAIAK